1 MDQRR
6 TFLSASSSQ
15 HTALARAS
23 SESLRP
29 RLSVSTRRSQATED
43 GSLVIRAD
51 LGFGIPIGSEH
62 CVLREA
68 GR

>member
-1 MDQRR
+1 MD
-6 TFLSASSSQ
+6 
-15 HTALARAS
+15 
-23 SESLRP
+23 
-29 RLSVSTRRSQATED
+29 D
-43 GSLVIRAD
+43 GSMVIRAD